1 MSLQNLA
8 QAACLK
14 SMLHH
19 LLLAQLTALSAALAR
34 AYTVGAA
41 KDEKKLLA

>member
-1 MSLQNLA
+1 MSLQKLA

-14 SMLHH
+14 SMPHH
-19 LLLAQLTALSAALAR
+19 LMLAQLTALRAARALA
-34 AYTVGAA
+34 YTAGSA